1 MSFNLALSFLSLS
14 NTRELSESY
23 LLIYKISESIFS
35 SVTLNPGITFFSSVI
50 DLKNGDNFIDN
61 KCTGDVWLDM
71 IIYLWQQQG
80 SEQL

>member
-35 SVTLNPGITFFSSVI
+35 SVTLNPGITLFSSVI